1 METFPTVKDHLD
13 DDQVIESLMATTGG
27 VPLQVRKLL
36 SYQDDQQGAEVLN
49 FEPYVR
55 DVNLSVQVSLNALND
70 QMKRAE
76 YIEQVTK
83 NAFCCL
89 LQIPL
94 GKKPVYYD
102 RNYSVLS
109 QDVLSNDLYLKP
121 LFPLVSVAYREY
133 FWEAL
138 MKDLKE
144 DEQSYLKICSPNKPG
159 ITNDTLERI
168 FEHLV
173 MARCINGNLALCS
186 TTTNQGIAKHEFPGL
201 DRCDLVERFPGQKLP
216 PDLSKDGIYVPMMY
230 MHFPAIDLIWKM
242 GQTIWFVQV
251 HVAADHTTNVRADL
265 EKLLNDS
272 EWTKFAKHAFLLYLS
287 PAQSVSNRLSSDL
300 FHLDGSSP
308 LTAVLAAPCTHFQCM
323 KDLQWPHKSGGTV
336 AGPAR
341 RSAKSKPDE
350 ANTKHKSKRT
360 YSSQNESHRP
370 HRRQGKKMLG

>member
-1 METFPTVKDHLD
+1 VKDHLD

-76 YIEQVTK
+76 YVEQVTK

-121 LFPLVSVAYREY
+121 LFPLVSGAYREY

-186 TTTNQGIAKHEFPGL
+186 TTKTGIAKHEFPGL

-251 HVAADHTTNVRADL
+251 HVADHTNVKADL
-265 EKLLNDS
+265 EKLLEDI
-272 EWTKFAKHAFLLYLS
+272 EWKKIAKKAFLLYLS
-287 PAQSVSNRLSSDL
+287 PAQRVSNRLSSDL
-300 FHLDGSSP
+300 FRPCP
-308 LTAVLAAPCTHFQCM
+308 L
-323 KDLQWPHKSGGTV
+323 
-336 AGPAR
+336 
-341 RSAKSKPDE
+341 
-350 ANTKHKSKRT
+350 
-360 YSSQNESHRP
+360 
-370 HRRQGKKMLG
+370 